1 MLKVLQTIDRIAMT
15 DANVL
20 ILGENG
26 TGKEVIARAIHR
38 NSARKNEVFISVDLG
53 AISETLFESEL
64 FGHVKGSFTDAK
76 EDRAG
81 RFEVANRGT
90 LFLDEI
96 GNLTLPLQAKLL
108 SVLQN
113 RAVTR
118 VGSNKPRPIDI
129 RLICATNMP
138 IYDMVKENQFRQD
151 LLYRV
156 NTIEVQ
162 LPPLRERKEDINL
175 LSEHFLQTYAKKY
188 NKQIFT
194 ISESAIKKM
203 QKYSWPGNVRELQH
217 AIERGVIMSSG
228 HILNAEDLFFNPGNQ
243 DKSEES
249 IVLEELTLEEVEK
262 MLIRKALKKFDGNIT
277 LAAQELG
284 LTRSSLYRR
293 LEKYGL

>member
-1 MLKVLQTIDRIAMT
+1 
-15 DANVL
+15 
-20 ILGENG
+20 
-26 TGKEVIARAIHR
+26 
-38 NSARKNEVFISVDLG
+38 
-53 AISETLFESEL
+53 
-64 FGHVKGSFTDAK
+64 
-76 EDRAG
+76 
-81 RFEVANRGT
+81 
-90 LFLDEI
+90 
-96 GNLTLPLQAKLL
+96 
-108 SVLQN
+108 
-113 RAVTR
+113 
-118 VGSNKPRPIDI
+118 
-129 RLICATNMP
+129 MP

-293 LEKYGL
+293 LEKYGFCLPADLRCKDCYADHHGDHYYPGTRRSYTVCGVYQ

>member
-1 MLKVLQTIDRIAMT
+1 MARILSMRQALSEAFRQVMEE
-15 DANVL
+15 DERV
-20 ILGENG
+20 IMLGED
-26 TGKEVIARAIHR
+26 IA
-38 NSARKNEVFISVDLG
+38 G
-53 AISETLFESEL
+53 
-64 FGHVKGSFTDAK
+64 GKGSPGEQDAWGGDMGITK
-76 EDRAG
+76 GLQPRFGEDR
-81 RFEVANRGT
+81 V
-90 LFLDEI
+90 LD
-96 GNLTLPLQAKLL
+96 TP
-108 SVLQN
+108 
-113 RAVTR
+113 
-118 VGSNKPRPIDI
+118 
-129 RLICATNMP
+129 
-138 IYDMVKENQFRQD
+138 
-151 LLYRV
+151 
-156 NTIEVQ
+156 
-162 LPPLRERKEDINL
+162 
-175 LSEHFLQTYAKKY
+175 
-188 NKQIFT
+188 